1 VTVAERLIQ
10 RQAELTPAERKIA
23 RLLTAQ
29 YPLSGL
35 DTVARLASRAGVSAP
50 TVIRLV
56 EKLGFDGYPDF
67 QRSLKAE
74 LGERLS
80 SPLAMYATRPQLGDD
95 IDDIDDVM
103 QLAIETFGNG
113 IRSSL
118 TRVPSEEVRSA
129 VRLFADR
136 RRPVA
141 TVGGRFSDLLARL
154 LAAHLQEVRPN
165 ARHLPDSP
173 AERAA
178 ALLDIGRRDVV
189 AVFDYRRYQRDTIRC
204 GEAAKQQGATLV
216 LFTDP
221 WLSPLASIADVVLQA
236 SVAAPSPFDS
246 LVPGL
251 ALVEAV
257 VAVLVDRL
265 GDLPRP
271 RLARYDTLT
280 QDVTGG
286 LIESDT

>member
-1 VTVAERLIQ
+1 VYVTVAERLIQ
-10 RQAELTPAERKIA
+10 RQGELTPAERKIV

-35 DTVARLASRAGVSAP
+35 DTVARLALRAGVSAP

-95 IDDIDDVM
+95 IDDVM
-103 QLAIETFGNG
+103 QLAIETFGDG

-165 ARHLPDSP
+165 ARHLSDSP

-189 AVFDYRRYQRDTIRC
+189 AVFDYRRYQRDTIRF

-221 WLSPLASIADVVLQA
+221 WLSPLASIADVVMQA

-257 VAVLVDRL
+257 VAVLVERL

-280 QDVTGG
+280 QAVTGG